1 MLGACA
7 FGSFLG
13 GALSKQANLTSQTV
27 IAGSLLQVVGLALV
41 LGFSNHLGLGIL
53 LGFTAVYGLGVGLSF
68 AACTMIAAIEARSD
82 DLAAAQ
88 GAVAQA
94 RVFGG
99 ALGLAV
105 CTIVFNEKLR
115 TSLGPGSGSG
125 LGEQELSQIHR
136 SLMAVLALPGEARV
150 EVIRVYVEAFR
161 DQMLVM
167 TVVAIAALVLSV
179 GTYKSRPGHVV
190 GVMVQHKELAGR
202 SGGRRDVELSSVSS
216 VRSLVR

>member
-27 IAGSLLQVVGLALV
+27 IAGSLFQVVGLALA
-41 LGFSNHLGLGIL
+41 LGFSNHLGLPLL
-53 LGFTAVYGLGVGLSF
+53 LGFTAIYGLGVGLSF
-68 AACTMIAAIEARSD
+68 AACTMIAAIEAQSD

-115 TSLGPGSGSG
+115 LSLGPGSGSG

-136 SLMAVLALPGEARV
+136 SLMAVLALPDGLRL
-150 EVIRVYVEAFR
+150 EVIGVYVDAFR

-167 TVVAIAALVLSV
+167 VVVAIAALVLSV
-179 GTYKSRPGHVV
+179 GTYKSRPSHVV

-202 SGGRRDVELSSVSS
+202 SNGRRDVELSSVSS